1 MATWGEF
8 AAEQPGLAASIRE
21 RFDVRKHKTPATLR
35 TASWH
40 PGRGVTVVE
49 RT

>member
-1 MATWGEF
+1 MATWGEV

-21 RFDVRKHKTPATLR
+21 RFDVRKHKTPATCAPR
-35 TASWH
+35 
-40 PGRGVTVVE
+40 RGTRVAVVE